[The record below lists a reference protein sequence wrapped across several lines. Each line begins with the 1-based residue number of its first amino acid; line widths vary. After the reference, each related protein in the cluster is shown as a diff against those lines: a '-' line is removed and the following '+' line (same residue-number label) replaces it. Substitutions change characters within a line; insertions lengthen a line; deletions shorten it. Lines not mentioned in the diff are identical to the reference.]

1 MDNVA
6 LFNELL
12 SLIKLT
18 DSEDYKAA
26 TENDNIVELGLDSF
40 DIVMLSVYL
49 GELYDLDNEKT
60 NTIPVGTIKETFE
73 YVERQGEAKFT
84 SIEEAMELV
93 R

>member
-1 MDNVA
+1 
-6 LFNELL
+6 
-12 SLIKLT
+12 
-18 DSEDYKAA
+18 
-26 TENDNIVELGLDSF
+26 
-40 DIVMLSVYL
+40 MLSVYL